1 MTIEEILQL
10 GKEAEASD
18 IHMAQGSPLLF
29 RVDGRLVPQNNEILK
44 QTDIEKIIKAVMS
57 KEQLVELER
66 NGEMDFAF
74 SLSGFSRVRVN
85 VFRQQGTYAASF
97 RMLSYDVPTPEEL
110 GIPAPVVE
118 LTNCKSGLILVTG
131 AAGSGKS
138 TTLASLVDAVAGQ
151 DYKNIITIEN
161 PIEYIHS
168 YKKSIVSQ
176 REIGV
181 DTDTYAKGVQAAL
194 RQDPD
199 IIMIGELQD
208 VETIAMA
215 LAAAEAGYLVLSA
228 LYTSSTAD
236 ALKRVI
242 EVFPPYRQQQIRVQL
257 ASVLKGVIA
266 QQLLP
271 RVDVKGRISVF
282 EVLLANQAVQQQI
295 REDKVHQISG
305 IIQRSRKQGMQS
317 MDDAILEAYMR
328 SEITMDTALAYAH
341 DAEAM
346 AQKVQIF

>member
-10 GKEAEASD
+10 GKEMDASD

-29 RVDGRLVPQNNEILK
+29 RVDGQLVPKDLELVK
-44 QTDIEKIIKAVMS
+44 PADVEAMMKSVMT
-57 KEQLVELER
+57 KEQQKELAQK
-66 NGEMDFAF
+66 GELDFAF
-74 SLSGFSRVRVN
+74 SIPGFSRVRVN

-97 RMLSYDVPTPEEL
+97 RMLSYDVPKPESL
-110 GIPAPVVE
+110 GIPSSVLG
-118 LTNCKSGLILVTG
+118 LTNCKNGLILVTG

-138 TTLASLVDAVAGQ
+138 TTLASLVDVIAEQ

-168 YKKSIVSQ
+168 YKKAIVSQ

-181 DTDTYAKGVQAAL
+181 DTVNYAKGVQAAL

-208 VETIAMA
+208 METISMA
-215 LAAAEAGYLVLSA
+215 LAAAEAGYLVFSA
-228 LYTSSTAD
+228 LHTSNTVD
-236 ALKRVI
+236 ALTRII
-242 EVFPPYRQQQIRVQL
+242 EVFPPHQQQQIRVQL
-257 ASVLKGVIA
+257 ASVLRGVIA

-271 RVDVKGRISVF
+271 RTDTKGRSAVF
-282 EVLLANQAVQQQI
+282 EVLLANQTVRNMI
-295 REDKVHQISG
+295 REDKNYQISG
-305 IIQRSRKQGMQS
+305 LIQRSRKEGMQS

-328 SEITMDTALAYAH
+328 SEIAMDTAVSFAY
-341 DAEAM
+341 DAESM
-346 AQKVQIF
+346 VQKLRIF